1 MAEDKDLVLENI
13 QPANIKQ
20 IMETAYIDY
29 SMSVIVARALPDV
42 RDGMKPVQRRVIY
55 AMSKEGIG
63 YSGKTTKCA
72 GVVGEVLKNYHPHGD
87 SSVYDTLVR
96 LAQSWV
102 MRYPLIFPK
111 GNFGSIEGD
120 SAAAYRYTECKL
132 QSLAEDLLGDIKEDT
147 VDFMPNYN
155 GETLEPTVLPAALPN
170 LLMNGSTGIAVG
182 MATNIPPHNCKELV
196 DFACALIDNPSMSFD
211 EVETYLKGPDFPTG
225 GVINGYEGIREYFRT
240 GRGKVCMRG
249 VVDVEEIGDRTAV
262 VIKEIPYN
270 VNRAELVKRIA
281 ELVKDK
287 VLTEVSDL
295 RNESSEDDGTRIVI
309 ELKKGTSER
318 VVINKLYKHTQLE
331 TTFGV
336 ILLALDHNRPKQ
348 MNIKEM
354 MECFI
359 EHRREVIKRR
369 TIYRLREAE
378 MRAHILEGY
387 KIAYRNMDDIIKIIR
402 RSSNDEEAIKT
413 MMERY
418 GLSEIQSKSILDM
431 KLRQLTQLAIDKI
444 EEEYQALLV
453 KISGLKEIL
462 SSEHALLK
470 LVKTELREASKHY
483 EGERKTRIQPAE
495 GEYNPEDFIKNE
507 PCAIVCSHEGFIK
520 RVSIDQFRLQNRRG
534 TGTKGNTHDNDFIEY
549 AFSTTTHDRIMFFTN
564 KGRVYVQKAYEIP
577 EGSRTSMGRAL
588 TNVLDLQEGETL
600 ATLMPIKEFSEDQNV
615 FFATAQGQVKKT
627 VLAEYKNCNRRGI
640 IAINLREGDQLVAVR
655 LTSGNDQVM
664 LFTEHGKA
672 IRFEESE
679 TRQLGRSA
687 AGVIGMRLGEGDK
700 VVALEVVDQTP
711 ESSATILIVGKNG
724 KGKRTYFND
733 KEGEVF
739 RTQHRGG
746 VGIIAITNKTGVAGA
761 VEVTDNDQV
770 MVITTTGQSIRF
782 KVRKIRKT
790 GRTSQGVIL
799 MNLGAEHEV
808 GEIAALVKVAS
819 VEEDEDAE

>member
-1 MAEDKDLVLENI
+1 MAENTEISENI
-13 QPANIKQ
+13 QPANIKN

-42 RDGMKPVQRRVIY
+42 RDGLKPVQRRVIY
-55 AMSKEGIG
+55 AMAKEGLTH
-63 YSGKTTKCA
+63 SGGFDKCA

-96 LAQSWV
+96 LAQDWV
-102 MRYPLIFPK
+102 MRYPLIVPQ

-132 QSLAEDLLGDIKEDT
+132 QTLAEDLLSDIKEDT
-147 VDFMPNYN
+147 VDFMPNYK
-155 GETLEPTVLPAALPN
+155 ESTVEPTVLPSALPN

-182 MATNIPPHNCKELV
+182 MATNIPPHNSKELV
-196 DFACALIDNPSMSFD
+196 DFACALIDNPSMSFE

-225 GVINGYEGIREYFRT
+225 GIINGYEGIREYFRT
-240 GRGKVCMRG
+240 GRGKVRVRG
-249 VVDVEEIGDRTAV
+249 VAEAEEVDGRQAV

-287 VLTEVSDL
+287 VLPEVSDL

-309 ELKKGTSER
+309 ELKKGTAER

-336 ILLALDHNRPKQ
+336 ILLALDRNRPKQ

-359 EHRREVIKRR
+359 EHRRDVTKRR
-369 TIYRLREAE
+369 TAYRLREAE

-387 KIAYRNMDDIIKIIR
+387 KIAYRNMDEIIKLIR
-402 RSSNDEEAIKT
+402 KSANDEEAIAN
-413 MMERY
+413 MMSRY
-418 GLSEIQSKSILDM
+418 GLSEIQAKSILDM

-444 EEEYQALLV
+444 EDEYQALLV
-453 KISGLKEIL
+453 KIAGLKDIL
-462 SSEHALLK
+462 ANEHTLLQ
-470 LVKTELREASKHY
+470 LVKSELREAGKKYNSD
-483 EGERKTRIQPAE
+483 RKTIIQPAE

-507 PCAIVCSHEGFIK
+507 PCAIVCSHDGFIK
-520 RVSIDQFRLQNRRG
+520 RVAMDQFRLQNRKG
-534 TGTKGNTHDNDFIEY
+534 TGTKGNTHDNDFVEY
-549 AFSTTTHDRIMFFTN
+549 AFSTMTHDRIMFFTN

-588 TNVLDLQEGETL
+588 TNVLELQEGETL

-615 FFATAQGQVKKT
+615 FFATAEGQVKKT

-640 IAINLREGDQLVAVR
+640 IAINLHEGDQLVSVR
-655 LTSGNDQVM
+655 LTRGNDQVM
-664 LFTEHGKA
+664 LFTEQGKA
-672 IRFEESE
+672 IRFEETE
-679 TRQLGRSA
+679 ARQLGRSA
-687 AGVIGMRLGEGDK
+687 SGVIGMRLGEGDK
-700 VVALEVVDQTP
+700 VVALEIVDQVP
-711 ESSATILIVGKNG
+711 ESSSTILIVGKNG

-746 VGIIAITNKTGVAGA
+746 VGIIAIKNDSGVAGA
-761 VEVTDNDQV
+761 VEVTDDDQV

-799 MNLGAEHEV
+799 MDLSGEKDV

-819 VEEDEDAE
+819 VEDDEDAE